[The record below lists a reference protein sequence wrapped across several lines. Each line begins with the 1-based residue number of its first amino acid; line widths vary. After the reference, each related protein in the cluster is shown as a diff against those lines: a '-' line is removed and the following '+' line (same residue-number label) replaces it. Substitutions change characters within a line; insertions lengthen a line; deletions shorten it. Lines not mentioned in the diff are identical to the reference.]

1 MEDHRSVQGLEFVC
15 CVACAKCCKC
25 MGGGIAV
32 LLSVGDYVKVFDC
45 GRVNVCARIVIVG
58 AGL

>member
-1 MEDHRSVQGLEFVC
+1 MEDNRSVQGLEFVC

-25 MGGGIAV
+25 MGGGA
-32 LLSVGDYVKVFDC
+32 GDYVKVFDC

-58 AGL
+58 TGL